1 MSQLSG
7 MTGFARTEG
16 QHENVRWVWEVR
28 SVNGKGV
35 EVRSRVPSGHDGL
48 DLKIREQARKR
59 FTRGNLQASLNLKRD
74 ASQSAPVINRAALD
88 ALLEQAEDL
97 ILSNRVERPRLD
109 GLLSIDGI
117 LETSSEPDPDARAAL
132 EQALLTGL
140 GEALDG
146 LKAARED
153 EGAALSTILSG
164 HIDKVEAL
172 TDAAEANAATR
183 IDAIRD
189 RLAAKIAELVEAE
202 LDDNRLAAEIA
213 VLTVKMDVREELDR
227 LRAHVSSAREL
238 LKQGS
243 PVGRKLD
250 FLSQEFNREANTLCS
265 KSSDS
270 SLTQIG
276 LDLKN
281 VIDQFREQIQNVE

>member
-7 MTGFARTEG
+7 MTGFARAEG

-28 SVNGKGV
+28 SVNGKGL

-59 FTRGNLQASLNLKRD
+59 FTRGNLQASLNIKRD
-74 ASQSAPVINRAALD
+74 ASQTAPLINRAALD

-97 ILSNRVERPRLD
+97 ILSNKVERPRLD
-109 GLLSIDGI
+109 GLLAIDGI
-117 LETSSEPDPDARAAL
+117 LETSADPDPEARAAL
-132 EQALLTGL
+132 EKALLAGL

-146 LKAARED
+146 LKSAREE
-153 EGAALSTILSG
+153 EGAALTPVLSG
-164 HIDKVEAL
+164 HIDKVESL

-183 IDAIRD
+183 IDASRD
-189 RLAAKIAELVEAE
+189 RLSAKIAELVDAE
-202 LDDNRLAAEIA
+202 LEENRLAAEIA
-213 VLTVKMDVREELDR
+213 MLTVKMDVREELDR
-227 LRAHVSSAREL
+227 LRAHVASAREL

>member
-7 MTGFARTEG
+7 MTGFARAEG
-16 QHENVRWVWEVR
+16 QHGNVRWVWEVR
-28 SVNGKGV
+28 SVNGKGL

-74 ASQSAPVINRAALD
+74 ASQTAPVINRAALD

-97 ILSNRVERPRLD
+97 ILSNKVERPRLD
-109 GLLSIDGI
+109 GLLAIDGI
-117 LETSSEPDPDARAAL
+117 LETSADPDPEARAAL
-132 EQALLTGL
+132 EKALLAGL

-146 LKAARED
+146 LKSAREE
-153 EGAALSTILSG
+153 EGAALTPVLSG
-164 HIDKVEAL
+164 HIDKVESL
-172 TDAAEANAATR
+172 TDAAEANAATS

-189 RLAAKIAELVEAE
+189 RLSAKIAELVDAE
-202 LDDNRLAAEIA
+202 LEENRLAAEIA
-213 VLTVKMDVREELDR
+213 MLTVKMDVREELDR
-227 LRAHVSSAREL
+227 LRAHVASAREL

>member
-7 MTGFARTEG
+7 MTGFARAEG

-28 SVNGKGV
+28 SVNGKGL

-59 FTRGNLQASLNLKRD
+59 FTRGNLQASLNIKRD
-74 ASQSAPVINRAALD
+74 ASQTAPVINRAALD

-97 ILSNRVERPRLD
+97 ILSNKVERPRLD
-109 GLLSIDGI
+109 GLLAIDGI
-117 LETSSEPDPDARAAL
+117 LETSADPDPEARAAL
-132 EQALLTGL
+132 EKALLAGL

-146 LKAARED
+146 LKSAREE
-153 EGAALSTILSG
+153 EGAALTPVLSG
-164 HIDKVEAL
+164 HIDKVESL

-189 RLAAKIAELVEAE
+189 RLSAKIAELVDAE
-202 LDDNRLAAEIA
+202 LEENRLVAEIA
-213 VLTVKMDVREELDR
+213 MLTVKMDVREELDR
-227 LRAHVSSAREL
+227 LRAHVASAREL

>member
-7 MTGFARTEG
+7 MTGFARAEG
-16 QHENVRWVWEVR
+16 QHETVRWVWEVR
-28 SVNGKGV
+28 SVNGKGL
-35 EVRSRVPSGHDGL
+35 EVRARIPSGHDGL

-74 ASQSAPVINRAALD
+74 ASQSAPVINRAALE
-88 ALLEQAEDL
+88 ALLAQAEDL
-97 ILSNRVERPRLD
+97 VLSNRVERPRLD
-109 GLLSIDGI
+109 GLLAIDGI
-117 LETSSEPDPDARAAL
+117 LETSADPDPEARAAL
-132 EQALLTGL
+132 EKALLAGL

-146 LKAARED
+146 LKSAREE
-153 EGAALSTILSG
+153 EGAALAPVLSG
-164 HIDKVEAL
+164 HIDKVESL
-172 TDAAEANAATR
+172 TDAAERNAATR

-189 RLAAKIAELVEAE
+189 RLSAKIAELVDAE
-202 LDDNRLAAEIA
+202 LEENRLAAEIA
-213 VLTVKMDVREELDR
+213 MLTVKMDVREELDR
-227 LRAHVSSAREL
+227 LRAHVASAREL

>member
-7 MTGFARTEG
+7 MTGFARAEG

-28 SVNGKGV
+28 SVNGKGL

-59 FTRGNLQASLNLKRD
+59 FTRGNLQASLNIKRD
-74 ASQSAPVINRAALD
+74 ASQTAPLINRAALD

-97 ILSNRVERPRLD
+97 ILSNKVERPRLD
-109 GLLSIDGI
+109 GLLAIDGI
-117 LETSSEPDPDARAAL
+117 LETSADPDPEARAAL
-132 EQALLTGL
+132 EKALLAGL

-146 LKAARED
+146 LKSAREE
-153 EGAALSTILSG
+153 EGAALTPVLSG
-164 HIDKVEAL
+164 HIDKVESL

-189 RLAAKIAELVEAE
+189 RLSAKIAELVDAE
-202 LDDNRLAAEIA
+202 LEENRLAAEIA
-213 VLTVKMDVREELDR
+213 MLTVKMDVCEELDR
-227 LRAHVSSAREL
+227 LRAHVASAREL

>member
-7 MTGFARTEG
+7 MTGFARAEG
-16 QHENVRWVWEVR
+16 QHENVRWIWEVR
-28 SVNGKGV
+28 SVNGKGL

-74 ASQSAPVINRAALD
+74 ASQSAPVINRSALD
-88 ALLEQAEDL
+88 ALLAQAEDL
-97 ILSNRVERPRLD
+97 ILSNQVERPRLD
-109 GLLSIDGI
+109 GLLAIDGL
-117 LETSSEPDPDARAAL
+117 LETSADPDPEARAAL
-132 EQALLTGL
+132 EKALLEGL
-140 GEALDG
+140 GEALEG
-146 LKAARED
+146 LKSAREE
-153 EGAALSTILSG
+153 EGAALAPVLAG
-164 HIDKVEAL
+164 HIDKVEVL

-189 RLAAKIAELVEAE
+189 RLSAKIAELVDAE
-202 LDDNRLAAEIA
+202 LEENRLAAEIA

-227 LRAHVSSAREL
+227 LRAHVASAREL

>member
-7 MTGFARTEG
+7 MTGFARAEG

-28 SVNGKGV
+28 SVNGKGL

-59 FTRGNLQASLNLKRD
+59 FTRGNLQASLNIKRD
-74 ASQSAPVINRAALD
+74 ASQTAPLINRAALD

-97 ILSNRVERPRLD
+97 ILSNKVERPRLD
-109 GLLSIDGI
+109 GLLAIDGI
-117 LETSSEPDPDARAAL
+117 LETSADPDPEARAAL
-132 EQALLTGL
+132 EKALLAGL

-146 LKAARED
+146 LKSAREE
-153 EGAALSTILSG
+153 EGAALRPVLSG
-164 HIDKVEAL
+164 HIDKVESL

-189 RLAAKIAELVEAE
+189 RLSAKIAELVDAE
-202 LDDNRLAAEIA
+202 LEENRLAAEIA
-213 VLTVKMDVREELDR
+213 MLTVKMDVREELDR
-227 LRAHVSSAREL
+227 LRAHVASAREL
-238 LKQGS
+238 LQQGS

>member
-7 MTGFARTEG
+7 MTGFARAEG

-28 SVNGKGV
+28 SVNGKGL
-35 EVRSRVPSGHDGL
+35 EMRSRVPSGHDGL

-59 FTRGNLQASLNLKRD
+59 FTRGNLQASLNIKRD
-74 ASQSAPVINRAALD
+74 ASQTAPLINRAALD

-97 ILSNRVERPRLD
+97 ILSNKVERPRLD
-109 GLLSIDGI
+109 GLLAIDGI
-117 LETSSEPDPDARAAL
+117 LETSADPDPEARAAL
-132 EQALLTGL
+132 EKALLAGL

-146 LKAARED
+146 LKSAREE
-153 EGAALSTILSG
+153 EGAALTPVLSG
-164 HIDKVEAL
+164 HIDKVESL

-189 RLAAKIAELVEAE
+189 RLSAKIAELVDAE
-202 LDDNRLAAEIA
+202 LEENRLAAEIA
-213 VLTVKMDVREELDR
+213 MLTVKMDVREELDR
-227 LRAHVSSAREL
+227 LRAHVASAREL

>member
-7 MTGFARTEG
+7 MTGFARAEG

-28 SVNGKGV
+28 SVNGKGL

-59 FTRGNLQASLNLKRD
+59 FTRGNLQASLNIKRD
-74 ASQSAPVINRAALD
+74 ASQTAPVINRAALD

-97 ILSNRVERPRLD
+97 ILSNKVERPRLD
-109 GLLSIDGI
+109 GLLAIDGI
-117 LETSSEPDPDARAAL
+117 LETSADPDPEARAAL
-132 EQALLTGL
+132 ETALLAGL

-146 LKAARED
+146 LKSAREE
-153 EGAALSTILSG
+153 EGAALTPVLSG
-164 HIDKVEAL
+164 HIDKVESL

-189 RLAAKIAELVEAE
+189 RLSAKIAELVDAE
-202 LDDNRLAAEIA
+202 LEENRLAAEIA
-213 VLTVKMDVREELDR
+213 MLTVKMDVREELDR
-227 LRAHVSSAREL
+227 LRAHVASAREL

>member
-7 MTGFARTEG
+7 MTGFARAEG

-28 SVNGKGV
+28 SVNGKGL

-59 FTRGNLQASLNLKRD
+59 FSRGNLQASLNLKRD
-74 ASQSAPVINRAALD
+74 ASQTAPVINRAALD

-97 ILSNRVERPRLD
+97 ILSNKVERPRLD
-109 GLLSIDGI
+109 GLLAIDGI
-117 LETSSEPDPDARAAL
+117 LETSADPDPEARAAL
-132 EQALLTGL
+132 ERALLAGL

-146 LKAARED
+146 LKSAREE
-153 EGAALSTILSG
+153 EGAALLPVLTG
-164 HIDKVEAL
+164 HIDKVERL

-189 RLAAKIAELVEAE
+189 RLSAKIAELVDAE
-202 LDDNRLAAEIA
+202 LEENRLAAEIA
-213 VLTVKMDVREELDR
+213 MLTVKMDVREELDR
-227 LRAHVSSAREL
+227 LRAHVVSAREL

>member
-7 MTGFARTEG
+7 MTGFARAEG
-16 QHENVRWVWEVR
+16 QHETVRWVWEVR
-28 SVNGKGV
+28 SVNGKGL
-35 EVRSRVPSGHDGL
+35 EVRARIPSGHDGL

-74 ASQSAPVINRAALD
+74 ASQSAPVINRAALE
-88 ALLEQAEDL
+88 ALLAQAEDL
-97 ILSNRVERPRLD
+97 VLSNRVERPRLD
-109 GLLSIDGI
+109 GLLAIDGI
-117 LETSSEPDPDARAAL
+117 LETSADPDPEARAAL
-132 EQALLTGL
+132 EKALLAGL

-146 LKAARED
+146 LKSAREE
-153 EGAALSTILSG
+153 EGAALAPVLSG
-164 HIDKVEAL
+164 HIDKVESL
-172 TDAAEANAATR
+172 TDAAERNAATR

-189 RLAAKIAELVEAE
+189 RLSAKIAELVDAE
-202 LDDNRLAAEIA
+202 LEENRLAAEIA
-213 VLTVKMDVREELDR
+213 MLTVKMDVREELDR
-227 LRAHVSSAREL
+227 LRAHVASAREL
-238 LKQGS
+238 LKHGS